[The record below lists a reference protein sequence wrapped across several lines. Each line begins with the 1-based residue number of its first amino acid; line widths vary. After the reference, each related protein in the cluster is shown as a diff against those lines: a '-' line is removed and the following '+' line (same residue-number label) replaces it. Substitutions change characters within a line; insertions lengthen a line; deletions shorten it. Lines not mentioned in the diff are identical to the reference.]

1 MRLPALTL
9 RANALL
15 YIAKLITGS
24 TIVWFGLREVGIAEP
39 YWAMISLIVVTE
51 PDVALAKKNFWARV
65 INTINGAVVA
75 CIALVLFGASFPSM
89 IAAMTVSVLIAMS
102 LQRYPENW
110 RLAPNTSVILMGAAL
125 AGTGLSDEMRLAL
138 YRVLEVMTG
147 STVAL
152 LQTLVYGYFLT
163 DRRV

>member
-1 MRLPALTL
+1 
-9 RANALL
+9 
-15 YIAKLITGS
+15 
-24 TIVWFGLREVGIAEP
+24 
-39 YWAMISLIVVTE
+39 
-51 PDVALAKKNFWARV
+51 
-65 INTINGAVVA
+65 
-75 CIALVLFGASFPSM
+75 
-89 IAAMTVSVLIAMS
+89 
-102 LQRYPENW
+102 
-110 RLAPNTSVILMGAAL
+110 MGAAL